1 VQHLFHPPVMLEG
14 WPDPDRH
21 SRLVFI
27 TRDIPRE
34 TLLASFRSFFADA
47 KSA

>member
-1 VQHLFHPPVMLEG
+1 M
-14 WPDPDRH
+14 
-21 SRLVFI
+21 VFI